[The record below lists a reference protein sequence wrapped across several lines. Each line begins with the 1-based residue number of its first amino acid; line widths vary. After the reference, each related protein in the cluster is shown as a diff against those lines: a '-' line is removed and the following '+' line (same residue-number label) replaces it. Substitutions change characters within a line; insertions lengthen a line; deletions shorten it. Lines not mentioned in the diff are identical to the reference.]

1 MHGARLARRGLLATL
16 LAGATASGA
25 RSGAARAPGPV
36 TIGVLTDESGPYV
49 DSGGPGSI
57 RAAEM
62 AVADFGGSVLGWPVR
77 VVHADHQNKPDVAA
91 SIARR
96 WYDTEG
102 VDAIVD
108 LPVTAIGLAVQQA
121 ARERGRTVMITAA
134 ATSEFSS
141 KYCAPTSTHWADDT
155 HALTAGT
162 ARAVIE
168 GGGMSW
174 FFITV
179 DHAFGRALQAQ
190 TTEVV
195 EQAGGRVLGAVRHP
209 IGETDFSALLLAAQ
223 QSGARVVGFASVG
236 GDLVNALKQ
245 AHEFGLGGKTG
256 QTLATFLTYV
266 SDIHALGLPVTQG
279 LTFAGSF
286 YWDQNDAARAW
297 ARRFF
302 ADRGTMPTK
311 NHALIYASTLH
322 FLKSV
327 AASGT
332 AEALAVNRAM
342 RALPVAYFGRPASI
356 RSDGRVLFDLT
367 LWRVKTPA
375 ESHAAWDVL
384 SAVRNIPQSEAF
396 LPVNTPVCG
405 AA

>member
-1 MHGARLARRGLLATL
+1 MHRTRLARRGLLAAV
-16 LAGATASGA
+16 LAGAAGA
-25 RSGAARAPGPV
+25 PAPV
-36 TIGVLTDESGPYV
+36 TIGVLTDETGPYA
-49 DSGGPGSI
+49 DSGGAGSI

-62 AVADFGGSVLGWPVR
+62 AVADFGGSVLGRKVR

-91 SIARR
+91 TIARR
-96 WYDTEG
+96 WYDSEG

-108 LPVTAIGLAVQQA
+108 LPVTAIALAVQQA

-134 ATSEFSS
+134 ATSDFTSQ
-141 KYCAPTSTHWADDT
+141 YCSPTSTHWADDT

-168 GGGMSW
+168 GGGLSW

-190 TTEVV
+190 TAAVV
-195 EQAGGRVLGAVRHP
+195 EQAGGRVLGAVRHW
-209 IGETDFSALLLAAQ
+209 IGETDFSALLIQAQ
-223 QSGARVVGFASVG
+223 QSGAQVVGFASVG

-256 QTLATFLTYV
+256 QTLATFLTYI

-286 YWDQNDAARAW
+286 YWDQNDEARAW
-297 ARRFF
+297 ARRFL
-302 ADRGTMPTK
+302 ADRAAMPTK
-311 NHALIYASTLH
+311 NHALVYASTLH
-322 FLKSV
+322 FLKAV
-327 AASGT
+327 AAAGT
-332 AEALAVNRAM
+332 AEAVAVNRAM
-342 RALPVAYFGRPASI
+342 RALPVAYFGRRASI

-367 LWRVKTPA
+367 LWRVKAPGDSHGEWDFLSSVRSIPA
-375 ESHAAWDVL
+375 E
-384 SAVRNIPQSEAF
+384 EAF
-396 LPVNTPVCG
+396 LPVNTSICG